1 MNLTLP
7 LRTRSGSVAALMSVW
22 PSVGEVVRGAHGFI
36 CSNCIASTL
45 ALSGGLVTMA
55 TLGLGRLDSFETA
68 HGACGRCG
76 ARGRVIRAR
85 PGRPADRSL

>member
-1 MNLTLP
+1 MNLALP

-22 PSVGEVVRGAHGFI
+22 PRVGEVVRAAHGFI

-45 ALSGGLVTMA
+45 ALSGGIVTMA

-68 HGACGRCG
+68 YGACGRCG

-85 PGRPADRSL
+85 QDATKLQ

>member
-1 MNLTLP
+1 MALP

-22 PSVGEVVRGAHGFI
+22 PSVGKVVRAAHGFI

-45 ALSGGLVTMA
+45 ALSGGIVTMA

-68 HGACGRCG
+68 YGACGRCG

-85 PGRPADRSL
+85 QDATELQ